1 MEKNKA
7 SEYNLFKNKFFK
19 LKLPLYIVLF
29 LCGIMLLYMYYKL
42 QKDAMTAD
50 AQNDLKTIANMK
62 VNQIEDWRSDRM
74 RDAKALV
81 TNKILSNE
89 IIAIRDAKSSPVFMN
104 ELKNWFKEINSE
116 YKNKSLKLI
125 DSKGKVILADPPEK
139 SYIDSC
145 IKNNINDV
153 IKSKKIFFTDFHR
166 AETENIIHIDIMVP
180 VISDKDPTLNKILV
194 IERDPNV
201 FLYPLVRY
209 WPTES
214 KTSETILVEDDGN
227 GNTLFLNDLKNQNNT
242 ALKLIINKEYTDRL
256 PVKAVNNISGIVEG
270 NDYKGVPVLGF
281 ITPIKDTKWYMVA
294 EIDEEEVYS
303 NINKMTFQFMT
314 LLGIILFIAVVTVYF
329 QIRTYRQR
337 TKHFK
342 FLYELEAER
351 NSLTENYEYVLK
363 NANDAITITDMEGKF
378 IDVNEKAVLLYNY
391 TMEEF
396 LSMNIKHLRIPEE
409 LKLVEKE
416 FNEITSNN
424 GLVFET
430 HHIKKDGTA
439 FPVEISSRLVRM
451 KDKKYIQSIIRD
463 ISERKKSEN
472 ALRNSEERYRG
483 LFENM
488 VEGYAY
494 CRIIYENDEPVDW
507 IYVDIN
513 DSFSKLTG
521 LKDIKGKRVS
531 EVIPGIKETDPE
543 IFLIYSRVAMT
554 GNPEIFDTYV
564 DALKMWFSIS
574 VYSIETGYFVA
585 VFDNI
590 TERKIAEKS
599 LRTSEERLKL
609 ALSATVTGVCEI
621 DIISDSIFWSPEC
634 FEIFGLKK
642 KNLKF
647 ADFKNIIHPE
657 DIDIFNSTMDNIFNN
672 IKKTFSLEFRI
683 ISPVGGVIWISYQ
696 GETENDKLN
705 NPAKIIG
712 TIQDITDRKNAEE
725 RNRELTRLYAVL
737 SQINSSIVWIKNKTF
752 LLQEC
757 CRITV
762 EHGNF
767 NIAWVGMFDK
777 LYQKIK
783 PVAYA
788 GNYENVFDA
797 CEMTNLC
804 DCISLHDAINSIKN
818 NNYYLSNDYDKDF
831 EECEYKDKFKKLGYN
846 SVAIFPIKIKGKVI
860 GIFELISEKK
870 YFFTDKELT
879 LLNEVMTDISYAL
892 DNIETEKE
900 KQFAINSLRISE
912 NKFKMI
918 FEKASDAIIV
928 MERDMMVDCNSMV
941 TEISG
946 YEKGELLNKSI
957 IDFLPIR
964 QKDGKFSKDIIK
976 KMISNALRGNA
987 ITENLEVIKKDR
999 SRFIIE
1005 VSLNSIQIDDKIM
1018 LIAIFR
1024 DVTEFLEYQESLK
1037 EAKEKAEEMSKLKSS
1052 FLANMSHE
1060 LRTPMT
1066 GIIGFAD
1073 VLSSSLENP
1082 EQKEMADVIYK
1093 SGRRLTDTLNL
1104 ILDLSRIEDDKI
1116 EIKMKNVNLS
1126 GLAEESARLFDILAK
1141 EKNLKFET
1149 KIEENVFAL
1158 LDEQLTEKILS
1169 NLIKNAII
1177 YTVKGSVTVEAKK
1190 VIENGREF
1198 SVLKVTDTGIGIPKN
1213 QLNIIFEPFRQVSEG
1228 FSREFEGTG
1237 LGLTITKKYIEIMN
1251 GTISVSSTVNNGSE
1265 FTVKFPS
1272 TTEKKLNITRLKY
1285 EVEEKKSIEKIK
1297 DSTILIVEDDD
1308 NSRFSLEYTLK
1319 NLCTLEFTNNGEDAI
1334 KMVSLKKYDLIIMD
1348 MGLKGISGLDATKEI
1363 RKINGYQ
1370 DIPILA
1376 VTAFAMIG
1384 DKEKAIEGGCTYYI
1398 SKPFNFSE
1406 LKKQVLELINKG

>member
-1 MEKNKA
+1 M
-7 SEYNLFKNKFFK
+7 
-19 LKLPLYIVLF
+19 
-29 LCGIMLLYMYYKL
+29 
-42 QKDAMTAD
+42 
-50 AQNDLKTIANMK
+50 
-62 VNQIEDWRSDRM
+62 
-74 RDAKALV
+74 
-81 TNKILSNE
+81 
-89 IIAIRDAKSSPVFMN
+89 
-104 ELKNWFKEINSE
+104 
-116 YKNKSLKLI
+116 
-125 DSKGKVILADPPEK
+125 
-139 SYIDSC
+139 
-145 IKNNINDV
+145 
-153 IKSKKIFFTDFHR
+153 
-166 AETENIIHIDIMVP
+166 
-180 VISDKDPTLNKILV
+180 
-194 IERDPNV
+194 
-201 FLYPLVRY
+201 
-209 WPTES
+209 
-214 KTSETILVEDDGN
+214 
-227 GNTLFLNDLKNQNNT
+227 
-242 ALKLIINKEYTDRL
+242 
-256 PVKAVNNISGIVEG
+256 
-270 NDYKGVPVLGF
+270 
-281 ITPIKDTKWYMVA
+281 
-294 EIDEEEVYS
+294 
-303 NINKMTFQFMT
+303 
-314 LLGIILFIAVVTVYF
+314 
-329 QIRTYRQR
+329 
-337 TKHFK
+337 
-342 FLYELEAER
+342 
-351 NSLTENYEYVLK
+351 
-363 NANDAITITDMEGKF
+363 
-378 IDVNEKAVLLYNY
+378 
-391 TMEEF
+391 
-396 LSMNIKHLRIPEE
+396 
-409 LKLVEKE
+409 
-416 FNEITSNN
+416 
-424 GLVFET
+424 
-430 HHIKKDGTA
+430 
-439 FPVEISSRLVRM
+439 
-451 KDKKYIQSIIRD
+451 
-463 ISERKKSEN
+463 
-472 ALRNSEERYRG
+472 
-483 LFENM
+483 
-488 VEGYAY
+488 
-494 CRIIYENDEPVDW
+494 
-507 IYVDIN
+507 
-513 DSFSKLTG
+513 
-521 LKDIKGKRVS
+521 
-531 EVIPGIKETDPE
+531 
-543 IFLIYSRVAMT
+543 
-554 GNPEIFDTYV
+554 
-564 DALKMWFSIS
+564 
-574 VYSIETGYFVA
+574 
-585 VFDNI
+585 
-590 TERKIAEKS
+590 
-599 LRTSEERLKL
+599 
-609 ALSATVTGVCEI
+609 
-621 DIISDSIFWSPEC
+621 
-634 FEIFGLKK
+634 
-642 KNLKF
+642 
-647 ADFKNIIHPE
+647 
-657 DIDIFNSTMDNIFNN
+657 
-672 IKKTFSLEFRI
+672 
-683 ISPVGGVIWISYQ
+683 
-696 GETENDKLN
+696 
-705 NPAKIIG
+705 
-712 TIQDITDRKNAEE
+712 
-725 RNRELTRLYAVL
+725 
-737 SQINSSIVWIKNKTF
+737 
-752 LLQEC
+752 
-757 CRITV
+757 
-762 EHGNF
+762 
-767 NIAWVGMFDK
+767 
-777 LYQKIK
+777 
-783 PVAYA
+783 
-788 GNYENVFDA
+788 
-797 CEMTNLC
+797 
-804 DCISLHDAINSIKN
+804 
-818 NNYYLSNDYDKDF
+818 
-831 EECEYKDKFKKLGYN
+831 
-846 SVAIFPIKIKGKVI
+846 AIFPIKIKGKVI